1 MIVVPHIARNAL
13 AGVTALLLAGG
24 SAVAGGMPPEIEI
37 DANGVPIESDGAT
50 VEMRDGA
57 LASPPVEATNVAAPP
72 LAAVAAGAVGPVVAG
87 PVVAA
92 TPDEEPSPLAPVSGP
107 FATKKDHR

>member
-1 MIVVPHIARNAL
+1 MIAVPHVARNAL

-57 LASPPVEATNVAAPP
+57 LASPPVEVTNVAAAP
-72 LAAVAAGAVGPVVAG
+72 LAAVAAGAAG

-92 TPDEEPSPLAPVSGP
+92 TPDEEPLPLAPVSGP
-107 FATKKDHR
+107 FATYKDHR

>member
-1 MIVVPHIARNAL
+1 MIVVPHVARIAL

-57 LASPPVEATNVAAPP
+57 LASPPVAVTSVAAAP
-72 LAAVAAGAVGPVVAG
+72 LAAVAAGAAGPV
-87 PVVAA
+87 VVAA